1 MTEEHDSGTS
11 RQNESDPAD
20 VTRASANVTPKTG
33 DTNSANRPTEGN
45 PSEADP
51 TDDGLVDADLA
62 ALDAQTEALIRG
74 ALASLPPLTMP
85 DDVHSRIMAA
95 LQAEPNPYANTTAI
109 NTTTQA
115 TTADTT
121 QAPATTP
128 ATVTELPRRTRGS
141 GWFVGVAGIAAA
153 SVLALFV
160 GTSVLDS
167 NSGHS
172 PAISASA
179 VPMTAS
185 SSQYQKA
192 TFSAQVAEALPRWR
206 TMAAQQVSANTAP
219 DATATPTPNRS
230 TASTPDLTAQDPA
243 TENPATQN
251 PAPAD
256 TAANSPLTPAAPTP
270 DAPEA
275 SPSTNI
281 AVIPVDSGL
290 REQIASCLSQVSD
303 QTPMHVEIA
312 SYQSG
317 PNMPPEPVAVAA
329 VDGANSSIEVFA
341 IKVSC
346 VERDPL
352 LVREHVTINTQ

>member
-1 MTEEHDSGTS
+1 MTEEHDSGTT

-20 VTRASANVTPKTG
+20 VTPASANVTPKTG

-45 PSEADP
+45 PSE
-51 TDDGLVDADLA
+51 DGLIDADLA

-85 DDVHSRIMAA
+85 DDVHARIMAA
-95 LQAEPNPYANTTAI
+95 LQAEPNPYANTTAA
-109 NTTTQA
+109 NTTAANTTAQA

-219 DATATPTPNRS
+219 DTTATPTSDRS

-243 TENPATQN
+243 AQNPATQT

-256 TAANSPLTPAAPTP
+256 AAANSPQTTTAPTP
-270 DAPEA
+270 GAPEI
-275 SPSTNI
+275 SPSTNV